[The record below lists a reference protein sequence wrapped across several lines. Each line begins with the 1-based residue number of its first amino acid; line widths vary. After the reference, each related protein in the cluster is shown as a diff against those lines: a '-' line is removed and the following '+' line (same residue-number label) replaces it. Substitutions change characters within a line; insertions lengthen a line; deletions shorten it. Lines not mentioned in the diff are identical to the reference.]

1 MESPHDFNLVGRG
14 PSHGVA
20 RRIGL
25 ARPSARTRFV
35 KSAFLVL
42 VTWGPLALLSL
53 AAGHAHGK
61 RVSVPLFSD
70 PVIYSRFLFVVP
82 LLAIADVLVEA
93 GLFVQVR
100 HFVTSGIVTQRA
112 RAGFE
117 EAKVEAIRLRESAVA
132 EGVIVLLAFV
142 VSIMARGV
150 VGLGSD
156 LTSWERTTT
165 STTLAGWWYML
176 VSLPILFFL
185 LLRWLWIFGLWS
197 WFLFRVSRLDLALS
211 PTHPDQAGGLGF
223 LGWGLASFATVLMAV
238 SAVLSGGFAR
248 EIISKGSSLQD
259 LKYHIIVFV
268 VLAIVF
274 LHAPLLA
281 FTGRLARCRFRGLL
295 EIGALIGAHDRAFE
309 ERWIRSPDTD
319 KAALLGSPDISSLA
333 DGASVYERVD
343 QMLLVPFD
351 KKAVIVLLAAA
362 LIPMVPLLGTS
373 VALTDIM
380 SMLGKFMV

>member
-1 MESPHDFNLVGRG
+1 MVKHDEFNLVGRG
-14 PSHGVA
+14 ALHSVA

-25 ARPSARTRFV
+25 AQPSARTRFV
-35 KSAFLVL
+35 KSVLLVL
-42 VTWGPLALLSL
+42 VTWGPLALLSV
-53 AAGHAHGK
+53 AAGHAQGK

-93 GLFVQVR
+93 GLFVQAR
-100 HFVTSGIVTQRA
+100 HFLDSGIITQRG
-112 RAGFE
+112 RTGFD
-117 EAKVEAIRLRESAVA
+117 EAKKEAIRLRESPLADGA
-132 EGVIVLLAFV
+132 IVLLAFV
-142 VSIMARGV
+142 ASIVARGV
-150 VGLGSD
+150 VGPGSE
-156 LTSWERTTT
+156 LTSWEHTDT

-211 PTHPDQAGGLGF
+211 PTHPDQVGGLGF

-248 EIISKGSSLQD
+248 EIIHKGSSLQD

-309 ERWIRSPDTD
+309 ERWIRSPEADQAT
-319 KAALLGSPDISSLA
+319 LLGSPDISSLA
-333 DGASVYERVD
+333 DGAEVYGRVD

-373 VALTDIM
+373 VALTDII

>member
-1 MESPHDFNLVGRG
+1 MVERDEFNLVGRG
-14 PSHGVA
+14 VLHGVA

-25 ARPSARTRFV
+25 ARPSAQTRFV
-35 KSAFLVL
+35 KSVLLVL
-42 VTWGPLALLSL
+42 VTWAPLALLSL

-61 RVSVPLFSD
+61 RVSVTLFSD

-100 HFVTSGIVTQRA
+100 HFVESGIVTQRA

-117 EAKVEAIRLRESAVA
+117 EAKVEAVRLRESPLA
-132 EGVIVLLAFV
+132 EGLIVLLAFV
-142 VSIMARGV
+142 ASILARGV
-150 VGLGSD
+150 VGLGSE
-156 LTSWERTTT
+156 LTSWERTAT

-176 VSLPILFFL
+176 VSLPILFLL
-185 LLRWLWIFGLWS
+185 LLRWLWIFGIWS
-197 WFLFRVSRLDLALS
+197 WFLFKVSRLDLALS

-248 EIISKGSSLQD
+248 EILSKGSSLQD

-268 VLAIVF
+268 VLAMVF
-274 LHAPLLA
+274 LHVPLLA

-295 EIGALIGAHDRAFE
+295 EIGALISAHDRAFE
-309 ERWIRSPDTD
+309 ERWIRSPDAD
-319 KAALLGSPDISSLA
+319 RRALLGSPDISSLA
-333 DGASVYERVD
+333 SGAEIYERVD

-351 KKAVIVLLAAA
+351 KKAVIVLIAAA

-373 VALTDIM
+373 VALKDII
-380 SMLGKFMV
+380 SMLGKFMI